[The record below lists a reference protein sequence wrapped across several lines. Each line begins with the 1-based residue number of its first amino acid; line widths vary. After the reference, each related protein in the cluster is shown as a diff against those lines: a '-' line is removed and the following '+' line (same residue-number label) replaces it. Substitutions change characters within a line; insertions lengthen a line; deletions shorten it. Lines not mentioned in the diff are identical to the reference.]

1 MKLLLFILLSWFFTL
16 PVGAEGLPYATA
28 RAALP
33 VYNSVDA
40 AAADLPPKPDHC
52 GQVRE
57 LEFVALPGTP
67 FRVIREIVSGQQ
79 LALEVTTEAYHPPD
93 GVRLFIPAAPV
104 MRVPALA
111 TPPTI
116 TPPAQIEL
124 LRMLRSAQGL
134 PYVWGGNL
142 RSGVSIGT
150 AEGLF
155 AGLDCS
161 GLLYE
166 ATNGYTPRNTAD
178 LVYFGQAVPI
188 AGLNKQQLISRLKP
202 LDLIVWKGHVLIV
215 LDQDEVIESILRC
228 GQPGNGGV
236 IHTPL
241 GQRLGEI
248 MTRRSGVDRWPAGDG
263 KSRLFVVRRWLP

>member
-16 PVGAEGLPYATA
+16 PAGAEGLPYAIA
-28 RAALP
+28 RTALP
-33 VYNSVDA
+33 VYNSVEA
-40 AAADLPPKPDHC
+40 ATSGLPPKPDHC

-57 LEFVALPGTP
+57 LEFIALPGTP
-67 FRVIREIVSGQQ
+67 FRVVREIVSRQQ
-79 LALEVTTEAYHPPD
+79 LTLEVTTEAYRPPD
-93 GVRLFIPAAPV
+93 GVRLFIPGAPV
-104 MRVPALA
+104 TRVSAPAPRPA
-111 TPPTI
+111 I
-116 TPPAQIEL
+116 TLPDQIEL

-150 AEGLF
+150 ADRLF

-166 ATNGYTPRNTAD
+166 ATKGYTPRNTAD

-188 AGLNKQQLISRLKP
+188 AGLNKQQLIRRLRP

-215 LDQDEVIESILRC
+215 LDQDEVIESILHC

-236 IHTPL
+236 IRTPL
-241 GQRLGEI
+241 GQRLEEI
-248 MTRRSGVDRWPAGDG
+248 MARRSGVDHWPTSDG

>member
-1 MKLLLFILLSWFFTL
+1 MKLLFFVLLSWFFTQSS
-16 PVGAEGLPYATA
+16 GAEGLPNAVA

-33 VYNSVDA
+33 VYNSVEA
-40 AAADLPPKPDHC
+40 AASGLPSEPDHC

-57 LEFVALPGTP
+57 LEFIALPGTP
-67 FRVIREIVSGQQ
+67 FRVVREIVSGQQ
-79 LALEVTTEAYHPPD
+79 LALEVTSEAYRPPD
-93 GVRLFIPAAPV
+93 GVRLFIPGAPV
-104 MRVPALA
+104 TRVSAPA
-111 TPPTI
+111 TR
-116 TPPAQIEL
+116 PAISLPDQIEL

-142 RSGVSIGT
+142 RSGVST
-150 AEGLF
+150 ATVDGLF

-166 ATNGYTPRNTAD
+166 ATKGYTPRNTAD
-178 LVYFGQAVPI
+178 LVYFGQTVPI
-188 AGLNKQQLISRLKP
+188 AGLNKQQVISRLRP

-215 LDQDEVIESILRC
+215 LDHDEVIESILQC

-236 IHTPL
+236 IRTPL
-241 GQRLGEI
+241 GQRLEEI
-248 MTRRSGVDRWPAGDG
+248 MARRSGVDHWPTSDD

>member
-1 MKLLLFILLSWFFTL
+1 MKQLLLILLSWFFTL
-16 PVGAEGLPYATA
+16 PAGAEGLPNAVA

-33 VYNSVDA
+33 VYNSVEA
-40 AAADLPPKPDHC
+40 ATSGLPPKPDHC
-52 GQVRE
+52 GQARE
-57 LEFVALPGTP
+57 LEFIALPGTP
-67 FRVIREIVSGQQ
+67 FRVVREIVSGQQ
-79 LALEVTTEAYHPPD
+79 LALEVTSEAYRPPD
-93 GVRLFIPAAPV
+93 GVRLFISAAPV
-104 MRVPALA
+104 TRVPA
-111 TPPTI
+111 PPSR
-116 TPPAQIEL
+116 PAISLPDKIEL

-150 AEGLF
+150 GEGLF

-166 ATNGYTPRNTAD
+166 ATQGYTPRTTAD
-178 LVYFGQAVPI
+178 LAYFGQPAPI
-188 AGLNKQQLISRLKP
+188 AGLKKQQLISRLRP

-215 LDQDEVIESILRC
+215 LDQQEVIESILHC

-236 IHTPL
+236 IRTPL
-241 GQRLGEI
+241 EQRLEEI
-248 MTRRSGVDRWPAGDG
+248 MARRSGVDHWPTSDG